1 MHLLL
6 HLSFKKR
13 RPCLTKQNNTSERS
27 CRVPSDLSKAITH
40 EALITCTHECTKNKM
55 NTRTYCVYNQTRE
68 CFLSLSVTPA
78 DTTFSRLRG
87 LIGRLKLKV
96 DEGLWIVP
104 SCGVHTVGVLFPL
117 DLIYL
122 NDNHQVIHLI
132 EHFPRFRIA
141 PLRTQ
146 ASSVLELPTH
156 TIYSSQTQPGD
167 QLVICAVE
175 EISNRFDNGGVAPLK
190 GQTQRLDTALAKKTT
205 NLEAGLYEV
214 NGLEKR

>member
-1 MHLLL
+1 
-6 HLSFKKR
+6 
-13 RPCLTKQNNTSERS
+13 
-27 CRVPSDLSKAITH
+27 
-40 EALITCTHECTKNKM
+40 
-55 NTRTYCVYNQTRE
+55 
-68 CFLSLSVTPA
+68 
-78 DTTFSRLRG
+78 
-87 LIGRLKLKV
+87 V

-122 NDNHQVIHLI
+122 DESHRVIHLI

-167 QLVICAVE
+167 QLLICSVE
-175 EISNRFDNGGVAPLK
+175 EIASRFNKGSVLQLK
-190 GQTQRLDTALAKKTT
+190 DQAQVPNTDMAYRTTQ
-205 NLEAGLYEV
+205 EANLYET
-214 NGLEKR
+214 NGLGKQ

>member
-1 MHLLL
+1 M
-6 HLSFKKR
+6 
-13 RPCLTKQNNTSERS
+13 
-27 CRVPSDLSKAITH
+27 
-40 EALITCTHECTKNKM
+40 
-55 NTRTYCVYNQTRE
+55 RTYCVYNQTRE
-68 CFLSLSVTPA
+68 CFLSLSVTAA
-78 DTTFSRLRG
+78 DTTFARLRG
-87 LIGRLKLKV
+87 LIGKFKLRV

-122 NDNHQVIHLI
+122 DESHRVIHVI

-167 QLVICAVE
+167 QLLICAVE
-175 EISNRFDNGGVAPLK
+175 EMANRFNKGSVAQLK
-190 GQTQRLDTALAKKTT
+190 GQASGPKTDLIYRTETQ
-205 NLEAGLYEV
+205 EANLYET
-214 NGLEKR
+214 NGLGNQ